1 MTQQTL
7 YTVTVYSENQV
18 GLLNQIS
25 IIFTRRQLN
34 IESLSVSGSAIEGVH
49 KFTITTYSDRET
61 MEKLVKQI
69 EKRID
74 VLRAFFY
81 TDDEII
87 FQEVALY
94 KVPTDKL
101 LDDRSIEDLIRK
113 HNARIL
119 EVNRTYT
126 VIEKSGHPR
135 RNSISVR
142 RTESIRCHAIR
153 PVGTCRHN
161 QIDRRA
167 RKHIPTRTTIPTKPT
182 MKEKEEQSKR
192 QTEPVYSK
200 TYTVEPAEGN
210 GQQEL
215 PLTLLAKRILE
226 VATLHAESWGV
237 GYSTLIKNRQV
248 WVLSRLTVEM
258 YRYPLINEHYTL
270 QTWIEGYN
278 KHFSSRNFAILGRGR
293 LSLRICPHDLGR
305 YRFG

>member
-113 HNARIL
+113 LNARIL

-126 VIEKSGHPR
+126 VIEKSGHPDETQSLFEELSR
-135 RNSISVR
+135 YDVMQFVR
-142 RTESIRCHAIR
+142 SGRVAI
-153 PVGTCRHN
+153 
-161 QIDRRA
+161 
-167 RKHIPTRTTIPTKPT
+167 TK
-182 MKEKEEQSKR
+182 S
-192 QTEPVYSK
+192 
-200 TYTVEPAEGN
+200 TVEHVSIFLQE
-210 GQQEL
+210 QQ
-215 PLTLLAKRILE
+215 
-226 VATLHAESWGV
+226 
-237 GYSTLIKNRQV
+237 YRQNQ
-248 WVLSRLTVEM
+248 L
-258 YRYPLINEHYTL
+258 
-270 QTWIEGYN
+270 
-278 KHFSSRNFAILGRGR
+278 
-293 LSLRICPHDLGR
+293 
-305 YRFG
+305 

>member
-119 EVNRTYT
+119 EVNRTHT
-126 VIEKSGHPR
+126 VIEKSGHPDETQSLFEELSR
-135 RNSISVR
+135 YDVMQFVR
-142 RTESIRCHAIR
+142 SGRVAI
-153 PVGTCRHN
+153 
-161 QIDRRA
+161 
-167 RKHIPTRTTIPTKPT
+167 TK
-182 MKEKEEQSKR
+182 S
-192 QTEPVYSK
+192 
-200 TYTVEPAEGN
+200 TVEHVSIFLQE
-210 GQQEL
+210 QQ
-215 PLTLLAKRILE
+215 
-226 VATLHAESWGV
+226 
-237 GYSTLIKNRQV
+237 YRQNQ
-248 WVLSRLTVEM
+248 L
-258 YRYPLINEHYTL
+258 
-270 QTWIEGYN
+270 
-278 KHFSSRNFAILGRGR
+278 
-293 LSLRICPHDLGR
+293 
-305 YRFG
+305 

>member
-61 MEKLVKQI
+61 VEKLVKQI

-126 VIEKSGHPR
+126 VIEKSGHPDETQSLFEELSR
-135 RNSISVR
+135 YDVMQFVR
-142 RTESIRCHAIR
+142 SGRVAI
-153 PVGTCRHN
+153 
-161 QIDRRA
+161 
-167 RKHIPTRTTIPTKPT
+167 TK
-182 MKEKEEQSKR
+182 S
-192 QTEPVYSK
+192 
-200 TYTVEPAEGN
+200 TVEHVSIFLQE
-210 GQQEL
+210 QQ
-215 PLTLLAKRILE
+215 
-226 VATLHAESWGV
+226 
-237 GYSTLIKNRQV
+237 YRQNQ
-248 WVLSRLTVEM
+248 L
-258 YRYPLINEHYTL
+258 
-270 QTWIEGYN
+270 
-278 KHFSSRNFAILGRGR
+278 
-293 LSLRICPHDLGR
+293 
-305 YRFG
+305 

>member
-81 TDDEII
+81 TDDETI

-126 VIEKSGHPR
+126 VIEKSGHPNETQSLFEELSR
-135 RNSISVR
+135 YDVMQFVR
-142 RTESIRCHAIR
+142 SGRVAI
-153 PVGTCRHN
+153 
-161 QIDRRA
+161 
-167 RKHIPTRTTIPTKPT
+167 TK
-182 MKEKEEQSKR
+182 S
-192 QTEPVYSK
+192 
-200 TYTVEPAEGN
+200 TVEHVSIFLQE
-210 GQQEL
+210 QQC
-215 PLTLLAKRILE
+215 
-226 VATLHAESWGV
+226 
-237 GYSTLIKNRQV
+237 RQNQ
-248 WVLSRLTVEM
+248 L
-258 YRYPLINEHYTL
+258 
-270 QTWIEGYN
+270 
-278 KHFSSRNFAILGRGR
+278 
-293 LSLRICPHDLGR
+293 
-305 YRFG
+305 

>member
-1 MTQQTL
+1 MTTKKL
-7 YTVTVYSENQV
+7 YTVIIFSENIV
-18 GLLNQIS
+18 GLLNQIT

-101 LDDRSIEDLIRK
+101 LDDRSIEDVIRK

-126 VIEKSGHPR
+126 VIEKSGHPDETQSLFEELSR
-135 RNSISVR
+135 YDVMQFVR
-142 RTESIRCHAIR
+142 SGRVAI
-153 PVGTCRHN
+153 
-161 QIDRRA
+161 
-167 RKHIPTRTTIPTKPT
+167 TK
-182 MKEKEEQSKR
+182 S
-192 QTEPVYSK
+192 
-200 TYTVEPAEGN
+200 TVEHVSIFLQE
-210 GQQEL
+210 QQ
-215 PLTLLAKRILE
+215 
-226 VATLHAESWGV
+226 
-237 GYSTLIKNRQV
+237 YRQNQ
-248 WVLSRLTVEM
+248 L
-258 YRYPLINEHYTL
+258 
-270 QTWIEGYN
+270 
-278 KHFSSRNFAILGRGR
+278 
-293 LSLRICPHDLGR
+293 
-305 YRFG
+305 

>member
-34 IESLSVSGSAIEGVH
+34 IESLSVSGSAIEDVH

-126 VIEKSGHPR
+126 VIEKSGHPNETQSLFEELSR
-135 RNSISVR
+135 YDVMQFVR
-142 RTESIRCHAIR
+142 SGRVAI
-153 PVGTCRHN
+153 
-161 QIDRRA
+161 
-167 RKHIPTRTTIPTKPT
+167 TK
-182 MKEKEEQSKR
+182 S
-192 QTEPVYSK
+192 
-200 TYTVEPAEGN
+200 TVEHVSIFLQE
-210 GQQEL
+210 QQC
-215 PLTLLAKRILE
+215 
-226 VATLHAESWGV
+226 
-237 GYSTLIKNRQV
+237 RQNQ
-248 WVLSRLTVEM
+248 L
-258 YRYPLINEHYTL
+258 
-270 QTWIEGYN
+270 
-278 KHFSSRNFAILGRGR
+278 
-293 LSLRICPHDLGR
+293 
-305 YRFG
+305 

>member
-119 EVNRTYT
+119 EVKEEAQLIAAALEVNRTYT
-126 VIEKSGHPR
+126 VIEKSGHPDETQSLFEELSR
-135 RNSISVR
+135 YDVMQFVR
-142 RTESIRCHAIR
+142 SGRVAI
-153 PVGTCRHN
+153 
-161 QIDRRA
+161 
-167 RKHIPTRTTIPTKPT
+167 TK
-182 MKEKEEQSKR
+182 S
-192 QTEPVYSK
+192 
-200 TYTVEPAEGN
+200 TVEHVSIFLQE
-210 GQQEL
+210 QQ
-215 PLTLLAKRILE
+215 
-226 VATLHAESWGV
+226 
-237 GYSTLIKNRQV
+237 YRQNQ
-248 WVLSRLTVEM
+248 L
-258 YRYPLINEHYTL
+258 
-270 QTWIEGYN
+270 
-278 KHFSSRNFAILGRGR
+278 
-293 LSLRICPHDLGR
+293 
-305 YRFG
+305 

>member
-49 KFTITTYSDRET
+49 KFAITTYSDRET

-126 VIEKSGHPR
+126 VIEKSGHPDETQSLFEELSR
-135 RNSISVR
+135 YDVMQFVR
-142 RTESIRCHAIR
+142 SGRVAI
-153 PVGTCRHN
+153 
-161 QIDRRA
+161 
-167 RKHIPTRTTIPTKPT
+167 TK
-182 MKEKEEQSKR
+182 S
-192 QTEPVYSK
+192 
-200 TYTVEPAEGN
+200 TVEHVSIFLQE
-210 GQQEL
+210 QQ
-215 PLTLLAKRILE
+215 
-226 VATLHAESWGV
+226 
-237 GYSTLIKNRQV
+237 YRQNQ
-248 WVLSRLTVEM
+248 L
-258 YRYPLINEHYTL
+258 
-270 QTWIEGYN
+270 
-278 KHFSSRNFAILGRGR
+278 
-293 LSLRICPHDLGR
+293 
-305 YRFG
+305 

>member
-126 VIEKSGHPR
+126 VIEKSGHPDETQSLFEELSR
-135 RNSISVR
+135 YDVMQFVR
-142 RTESIRCHAIR
+142 SGRVAI
-153 PVGTCRHN
+153 
-161 QIDRRA
+161 
-167 RKHIPTRTTIPTKPT
+167 TK
-182 MKEKEEQSKR
+182 S
-192 QTEPVYSK
+192 
-200 TYTVEPAEGN
+200 TVEHVSICLQE
-210 GQQEL
+210 QQ
-215 PLTLLAKRILE
+215 
-226 VATLHAESWGV
+226 
-237 GYSTLIKNRQV
+237 YRQNQ
-248 WVLSRLTVEM
+248 L
-258 YRYPLINEHYTL
+258 
-270 QTWIEGYN
+270 
-278 KHFSSRNFAILGRGR
+278 
-293 LSLRICPHDLGR
+293 
-305 YRFG
+305 

>member
-74 VLRAFFY
+74 VLRSFFY

-126 VIEKSGHPR
+126 VIEKSGHPDETQSLFEELSR
-135 RNSISVR
+135 YDVMQFVR
-142 RTESIRCHAIR
+142 SGRVAI
-153 PVGTCRHN
+153 
-161 QIDRRA
+161 
-167 RKHIPTRTTIPTKPT
+167 TK
-182 MKEKEEQSKR
+182 S
-192 QTEPVYSK
+192 
-200 TYTVEPAEGN
+200 TVEHVSIFLQE
-210 GQQEL
+210 QQ
-215 PLTLLAKRILE
+215 
-226 VATLHAESWGV
+226 
-237 GYSTLIKNRQV
+237 YRQNQ
-248 WVLSRLTVEM
+248 L
-258 YRYPLINEHYTL
+258 
-270 QTWIEGYN
+270 
-278 KHFSSRNFAILGRGR
+278 
-293 LSLRICPHDLGR
+293 
-305 YRFG
+305 

>member
-34 IESLSVSGSAIEGVH
+34 IENLSVSGSAIEGVH

-126 VIEKSGHPR
+126 VIEKSGHPDETQSLFEELSR
-135 RNSISVR
+135 YDVMQFVR
-142 RTESIRCHAIR
+142 SGRVAI
-153 PVGTCRHN
+153 
-161 QIDRRA
+161 
-167 RKHIPTRTTIPTKPT
+167 TK
-182 MKEKEEQSKR
+182 S
-192 QTEPVYSK
+192 
-200 TYTVEPAEGN
+200 TVEHVSIFLQE
-210 GQQEL
+210 QQ
-215 PLTLLAKRILE
+215 
-226 VATLHAESWGV
+226 
-237 GYSTLIKNRQV
+237 YRQNQ
-248 WVLSRLTVEM
+248 L
-258 YRYPLINEHYTL
+258 
-270 QTWIEGYN
+270 
-278 KHFSSRNFAILGRGR
+278 
-293 LSLRICPHDLGR
+293 
-305 YRFG
+305 

>member
-34 IESLSVSGSAIEGVH
+34 IESLSGSGSAIEGVH

-126 VIEKSGHPR
+126 VIEKSGHPDETQSLFEELSR
-135 RNSISVR
+135 YDVMQFVR
-142 RTESIRCHAIR
+142 SGRVAI
-153 PVGTCRHN
+153 
-161 QIDRRA
+161 
-167 RKHIPTRTTIPTKPT
+167 TK
-182 MKEKEEQSKR
+182 S
-192 QTEPVYSK
+192 
-200 TYTVEPAEGN
+200 TVEHVSIFLQE
-210 GQQEL
+210 QQ
-215 PLTLLAKRILE
+215 
-226 VATLHAESWGV
+226 
-237 GYSTLIKNRQV
+237 YRQNQ
-248 WVLSRLTVEM
+248 L
-258 YRYPLINEHYTL
+258 
-270 QTWIEGYN
+270 
-278 KHFSSRNFAILGRGR
+278 
-293 LSLRICPHDLGR
+293 
-305 YRFG
+305 

>member
-1 MTQQTL
+1 MKDVQGHQRRPLRRQQRL
-7 YTVTVYSENQV
+7 ELAAHRPDRPLKKIRLALPEGGHVTVYSENQV

-126 VIEKSGHPR
+126 VIEKSGHPDETQSLFEELSR
-135 RNSISVR
+135 YDVMQFVR
-142 RTESIRCHAIR
+142 SGRVAI
-153 PVGTCRHN
+153 
-161 QIDRRA
+161 
-167 RKHIPTRTTIPTKPT
+167 TK
-182 MKEKEEQSKR
+182 S
-192 QTEPVYSK
+192 
-200 TYTVEPAEGN
+200 TVEHVSIFLQE
-210 GQQEL
+210 QQ
-215 PLTLLAKRILE
+215 
-226 VATLHAESWGV
+226 
-237 GYSTLIKNRQV
+237 YRQNQ
-248 WVLSRLTVEM
+248 L
-258 YRYPLINEHYTL
+258 
-270 QTWIEGYN
+270 
-278 KHFSSRNFAILGRGR
+278 
-293 LSLRICPHDLGR
+293 
-305 YRFG
+305 

>member
-94 KVPTDKL
+94 KVPTDKP

-126 VIEKSGHPR
+126 VIEKSGHPNETQSLFEELSR
-135 RNSISVR
+135 YDVMQFVR
-142 RTESIRCHAIR
+142 SGRVAI
-153 PVGTCRHN
+153 
-161 QIDRRA
+161 
-167 RKHIPTRTTIPTKPT
+167 TK
-182 MKEKEEQSKR
+182 S
-192 QTEPVYSK
+192 
-200 TYTVEPAEGN
+200 TVEHVSIFLQE
-210 GQQEL
+210 QQC
-215 PLTLLAKRILE
+215 
-226 VATLHAESWGV
+226 
-237 GYSTLIKNRQV
+237 RQNQ
-248 WVLSRLTVEM
+248 L
-258 YRYPLINEHYTL
+258 
-270 QTWIEGYN
+270 
-278 KHFSSRNFAILGRGR
+278 
-293 LSLRICPHDLGR
+293 
-305 YRFG
+305 

>member
-101 LDDRSIEDLIRK
+101 LDDRSIEDLIRN

-126 VIEKSGHPR
+126 VIEKSGHPDETQSLFEELSR
-135 RNSISVR
+135 YDVMQFVR
-142 RTESIRCHAIR
+142 SGRVAI
-153 PVGTCRHN
+153 
-161 QIDRRA
+161 
-167 RKHIPTRTTIPTKPT
+167 TK
-182 MKEKEEQSKR
+182 S
-192 QTEPVYSK
+192 
-200 TYTVEPAEGN
+200 TVEHVSIFLQE
-210 GQQEL
+210 QQ
-215 PLTLLAKRILE
+215 
-226 VATLHAESWGV
+226 
-237 GYSTLIKNRQV
+237 YRQNQ
-248 WVLSRLTVEM
+248 L
-258 YRYPLINEHYTL
+258 
-270 QTWIEGYN
+270 
-278 KHFSSRNFAILGRGR
+278 
-293 LSLRICPHDLGR
+293 
-305 YRFG
+305 

>member
-69 EKRID
+69 EKQID

-126 VIEKSGHPR
+126 VIEKSGHPDETQSLFEELSR
-135 RNSISVR
+135 YDVMQFVR
-142 RTESIRCHAIR
+142 SGRVAI
-153 PVGTCRHN
+153 
-161 QIDRRA
+161 
-167 RKHIPTRTTIPTKPT
+167 TK
-182 MKEKEEQSKR
+182 S
-192 QTEPVYSK
+192 
-200 TYTVEPAEGN
+200 TVEHVSIFLQE
-210 GQQEL
+210 QQ
-215 PLTLLAKRILE
+215 
-226 VATLHAESWGV
+226 
-237 GYSTLIKNRQV
+237 YRQNQ
-248 WVLSRLTVEM
+248 L
-258 YRYPLINEHYTL
+258 
-270 QTWIEGYN
+270 
-278 KHFSSRNFAILGRGR
+278 
-293 LSLRICPHDLGR
+293 
-305 YRFG
+305 

>member
-119 EVNRTYT
+119 EENRTYT
-126 VIEKSGHPR
+126 VIEKSGHPDETQSLFEELSR
-135 RNSISVR
+135 YDVMQFVR
-142 RTESIRCHAIR
+142 SGRVAI
-153 PVGTCRHN
+153 
-161 QIDRRA
+161 
-167 RKHIPTRTTIPTKPT
+167 TK
-182 MKEKEEQSKR
+182 S
-192 QTEPVYSK
+192 
-200 TYTVEPAEGN
+200 TVEHVSIFLQE
-210 GQQEL
+210 QQ
-215 PLTLLAKRILE
+215 
-226 VATLHAESWGV
+226 
-237 GYSTLIKNRQV
+237 YRQNQ
-248 WVLSRLTVEM
+248 L
-258 YRYPLINEHYTL
+258 
-270 QTWIEGYN
+270 
-278 KHFSSRNFAILGRGR
+278 
-293 LSLRICPHDLGR
+293 
-305 YRFG
+305 

>member
-126 VIEKSGHPR
+126 VIEKSGHPDETQSLCEELSR
-135 RNSISVR
+135 YDVMQFVR
-142 RTESIRCHAIR
+142 SGRVAI
-153 PVGTCRHN
+153 
-161 QIDRRA
+161 
-167 RKHIPTRTTIPTKPT
+167 TK
-182 MKEKEEQSKR
+182 S
-192 QTEPVYSK
+192 
-200 TYTVEPAEGN
+200 TVEHVSIFLQE
-210 GQQEL
+210 QQ
-215 PLTLLAKRILE
+215 
-226 VATLHAESWGV
+226 
-237 GYSTLIKNRQV
+237 YRQNQ
-248 WVLSRLTVEM
+248 L
-258 YRYPLINEHYTL
+258 
-270 QTWIEGYN
+270 
-278 KHFSSRNFAILGRGR
+278 
-293 LSLRICPHDLGR
+293 
-305 YRFG
+305 

>member
-34 IESLSVSGSAIEGVH
+34 IESLSVSGSAIEGIH

-101 LDDRSIEDLIRK
+101 LDDRSIEDLTRK

-126 VIEKSGHPR
+126 VIEKSGHPDETQSLFEELSR
-135 RNSISVR
+135 YDVMQFVR
-142 RTESIRCHAIR
+142 SGRVAI
-153 PVGTCRHN
+153 
-161 QIDRRA
+161 
-167 RKHIPTRTTIPTKPT
+167 TK
-182 MKEKEEQSKR
+182 S
-192 QTEPVYSK
+192 
-200 TYTVEPAEGN
+200 TVEHVSIFLQE
-210 GQQEL
+210 QQ
-215 PLTLLAKRILE
+215 
-226 VATLHAESWGV
+226 
-237 GYSTLIKNRQV
+237 YRQNQ
-248 WVLSRLTVEM
+248 L
-258 YRYPLINEHYTL
+258 
-270 QTWIEGYN
+270 
-278 KHFSSRNFAILGRGR
+278 
-293 LSLRICPHDLGR
+293 
-305 YRFG
+305 

>member
-7 YTVTVYSENQV
+7 YTATVYSENQV

-126 VIEKSGHPR
+126 VIEKSGHPDETQSLFEELSR
-135 RNSISVR
+135 YDVMQFVR
-142 RTESIRCHAIR
+142 SGRVAI
-153 PVGTCRHN
+153 
-161 QIDRRA
+161 
-167 RKHIPTRTTIPTKPT
+167 TK
-182 MKEKEEQSKR
+182 S
-192 QTEPVYSK
+192 
-200 TYTVEPAEGN
+200 TVEHVSIFLQE
-210 GQQEL
+210 QQ
-215 PLTLLAKRILE
+215 
-226 VATLHAESWGV
+226 
-237 GYSTLIKNRQV
+237 YRQNQ
-248 WVLSRLTVEM
+248 L
-258 YRYPLINEHYTL
+258 
-270 QTWIEGYN
+270 
-278 KHFSSRNFAILGRGR
+278 
-293 LSLRICPHDLGR
+293 
-305 YRFG
+305 

>member
-113 HNARIL
+113 HNVRIL

-126 VIEKSGHPR
+126 VIEKSGHPDETQSLFEELSR
-135 RNSISVR
+135 YDVMQFVR
-142 RTESIRCHAIR
+142 SGRVAI
-153 PVGTCRHN
+153 
-161 QIDRRA
+161 
-167 RKHIPTRTTIPTKPT
+167 TK
-182 MKEKEEQSKR
+182 S
-192 QTEPVYSK
+192 
-200 TYTVEPAEGN
+200 TVEHVSIFLQE
-210 GQQEL
+210 QQ
-215 PLTLLAKRILE
+215 
-226 VATLHAESWGV
+226 
-237 GYSTLIKNRQV
+237 YRQNQ
-248 WVLSRLTVEM
+248 L
-258 YRYPLINEHYTL
+258 
-270 QTWIEGYN
+270 
-278 KHFSSRNFAILGRGR
+278 
-293 LSLRICPHDLGR
+293 
-305 YRFG
+305 

>member
-25 IIFTRRQLN
+25 IILTRRQLN

-126 VIEKSGHPR
+126 VIEKSGHPDETQSLFEELSR
-135 RNSISVR
+135 YDVMQFVR
-142 RTESIRCHAIR
+142 SGRVAI
-153 PVGTCRHN
+153 
-161 QIDRRA
+161 
-167 RKHIPTRTTIPTKPT
+167 TK
-182 MKEKEEQSKR
+182 S
-192 QTEPVYSK
+192 
-200 TYTVEPAEGN
+200 TVEHVSIFLQE
-210 GQQEL
+210 QQ
-215 PLTLLAKRILE
+215 
-226 VATLHAESWGV
+226 
-237 GYSTLIKNRQV
+237 YRQNQ
-248 WVLSRLTVEM
+248 L
-258 YRYPLINEHYTL
+258 
-270 QTWIEGYN
+270 
-278 KHFSSRNFAILGRGR
+278 
-293 LSLRICPHDLGR
+293 
-305 YRFG
+305 

>member
-61 MEKLVKQI
+61 MEKLVKLI

-126 VIEKSGHPR
+126 VIEKSGHPDETQSLFEELSR
-135 RNSISVR
+135 YDVMQFVR
-142 RTESIRCHAIR
+142 SGRVAI
-153 PVGTCRHN
+153 
-161 QIDRRA
+161 
-167 RKHIPTRTTIPTKPT
+167 TK
-182 MKEKEEQSKR
+182 S
-192 QTEPVYSK
+192 
-200 TYTVEPAEGN
+200 TVEHVSIFLQE
-210 GQQEL
+210 QQ
-215 PLTLLAKRILE
+215 
-226 VATLHAESWGV
+226 
-237 GYSTLIKNRQV
+237 YRQNQ
-248 WVLSRLTVEM
+248 L
-258 YRYPLINEHYTL
+258 
-270 QTWIEGYN
+270 
-278 KHFSSRNFAILGRGR
+278 
-293 LSLRICPHDLGR
+293 
-305 YRFG
+305 

>member
-101 LDDRSIEDLIRK
+101 LDDMSIEDLIRK

-126 VIEKSGHPR
+126 VIEKSGHPDETQSLFEELSR
-135 RNSISVR
+135 YDVMQFVR
-142 RTESIRCHAIR
+142 SGRVAI
-153 PVGTCRHN
+153 
-161 QIDRRA
+161 
-167 RKHIPTRTTIPTKPT
+167 TK
-182 MKEKEEQSKR
+182 S
-192 QTEPVYSK
+192 
-200 TYTVEPAEGN
+200 TVEHVSIFLQE
-210 GQQEL
+210 QQ
-215 PLTLLAKRILE
+215 
-226 VATLHAESWGV
+226 
-237 GYSTLIKNRQV
+237 YRQNQ
-248 WVLSRLTVEM
+248 L
-258 YRYPLINEHYTL
+258 
-270 QTWIEGYN
+270 
-278 KHFSSRNFAILGRGR
+278 
-293 LSLRICPHDLGR
+293 
-305 YRFG
+305 

>member
-1 MTQQTL
+1 MTTKKL
-7 YTVTVYSENQV
+7 YTVIIFSENIV
-18 GLLNQIS
+18 GLLNQIT

-126 VIEKSGHPR
+126 VIEKSGHPNETQSLFEELSR
-135 RNSISVR
+135 YDVMQFVR
-142 RTESIRCHAIR
+142 SGRVAI
-153 PVGTCRHN
+153 
-161 QIDRRA
+161 
-167 RKHIPTRTTIPTKPT
+167 TK
-182 MKEKEEQSKR
+182 S
-192 QTEPVYSK
+192 
-200 TYTVEPAEGN
+200 TVEHVSIFL
-210 GQQEL
+210 QE
-215 PLTLLAKRILE
+215 
-226 VATLHAESWGV
+226 
-237 GYSTLIKNRQV
+237 RQ
-248 WVLSRLTVEM
+248 
-258 YRYPLINEHYTL
+258 YRQNQL
-270 QTWIEGYN
+270 
-278 KHFSSRNFAILGRGR
+278 
-293 LSLRICPHDLGR
+293 
-305 YRFG
+305 